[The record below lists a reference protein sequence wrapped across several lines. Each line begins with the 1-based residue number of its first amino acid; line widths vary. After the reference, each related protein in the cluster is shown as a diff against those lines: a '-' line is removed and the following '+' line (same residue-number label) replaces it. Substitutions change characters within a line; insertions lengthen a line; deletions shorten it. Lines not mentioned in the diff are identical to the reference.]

1 MTRIVLMPSSY
12 PPALGGVEEL
22 TRHLALAQVAAGHAV
37 EVWTTTPNDTGP
49 AVTEELDGITVRR
62 FPFPL
67 PAADARALL
76 RFSRGAAR
84 TMGLLRRAAR
94 AFEPDLVHVQCFGP
108 NGVYATA
115 LARLTGIP
123 LVVTLQGE
131 TVMDDADIFETSAS
145 LRAGLRWAMRTARV
159 VTGCS
164 TFTLADAEARFGL
177 AIGRGVAVPN
187 GVDLAAA
194 PLPEATTAPAAWRG
208 GPGRPFVFAVGRVVD
223 KKGFDLL
230 VRAYA
235 AVPPGERHLDLVIGG
250 DGAAREGLVRLAA
263 DLGVGAQVHFPGR
276 LSREEVAVA
285 MAEAE
290 LFVMP
295 SRLEPFGIVILEAWR
310 AGTAVVATRHGGPP
324 ELIEDGVDGL
334 LVDPFDTEAFARV
347 LGATMD
353 DADLRRSL
361 GEAGRRRV
369 AQFDWPVVARRYEQL
384 YPEPTT
390 RRDEGEA
397 RPLRVHFSAA
407 WQGNIEVARD
417 ELRDAGIAV
426 TPSRRTIDWR
436 LGQLARARAYLG
448 DSVRTAWQARR
459 HDVTVVS
466 SAGLE
471 TFVVPLLWPLLAG
484 RSRKLVVLDPL
495 PLRWRRLDRV
505 FAYGLRSAS
514 LVICIRSGDR
524 GTFARRYGVERD
536 RTRFVRMP
544 APVLTDGPRPD
555 GQPGAVA
562 QLDGEPYAYA
572 AGSAHRD
579 WPLLLAAFRALPHR
593 CVVAT
598 LDVERLGASAPPNVT
613 LLPGQS
619 PDDGRA
625 IMRGATVVVA
635 PFEDTDLA
643 CGPTIVLDALAMGI
657 PVVAT
662 DVNACRDYLEDGAT
676 GLLTPPGD
684 ADALA
689 EAVDRLMREP
699 ETRAAMGAE
708 ALRTARAELSRSRF
722 LDELGTLLLEVAG
735 RRQPVASVPDGRQ
748 P

>member
-1 MTRIVLMPSSY
+1 MTRIALMPSSY

-22 TRHLALAQVAAGHAV
+22 TRHLALAHVAAGHSV
-37 EVWTTTPNDTGP
+37 EVWTTTPDDVGP

-76 RFSRGAAR
+76 RFPLGAAR
-84 TMGLLRRAAR
+84 TIGLLRRAAR
-94 AFEPDLVHVQCFGP
+94 SFEPDVLHVQCFGP

-131 TVMDDADIFETSAS
+131 TVMDDADIFETSTS
-145 LRAGLRWAMRTARV
+145 LRAGLRWAMRTAHA

-164 TFTLADAEARFGL
+164 AFTLADAEARFGL
-177 AIGRGVAVPN
+177 AAGRGVVVPN
-187 GVDLAAA
+187 GVALSAATSA
-194 PLPEATTAPAAWRG
+194 PSGPGPANWAG
-208 GPGRPFVFAVGRVVD
+208 GPKRPFVFAVGRVVE

-230 VRAYA
+230 LRAYA
-235 AVPPGERHLDLVIGG
+235 AVPPEGRRLDLVIGG
-250 DGAAREGLVRLAA
+250 DGTARGDLVRLAA
-263 DLGVGAQVHFPGR
+263 DLGVGAHVHFPGR

-310 AGTAVVATRHGGPP
+310 AGTAVMATRHGGPP
-324 ELIEDGVDGL
+324 ELIDDGVDGL
-334 LVDPFDTEAFARV
+334 LVDPFDTAGFARLLEEV
-347 LGATMD
+347 MNRP
-353 DADLRRSL
+353 DLRHSL
-361 GEAGRRRV
+361 GEAGGRRV
-369 AQFDWPVVARRYEQL
+369 VQFDWPVVADRYCQL
-384 YPEPTT
+384 YPEPAQ
-390 RRDEGEA
+390 RDHVEA

-407 WQGNIEVARD
+407 WQGNIEVAPE
-417 ELRDAGIAV
+417 ELCAAGIVV
-426 TPSRRTIDWR
+426 TLSHRSVDWR
-436 LGQLARARAYLG
+436 LGQLARVRAYLG
-448 DSVRTAWQARR
+448 DSARTAWQARD

-484 RSRKLVVLDPL
+484 RRRKLVILDPL

-505 FAYGLRSAS
+505 FGYGLHAAS

-524 GTFARRYGVERD
+524 DTFATRYRVARD

-544 APVLTDGPRPD
+544 APSLSDSPRPAD
-555 GQPGAVA
+555 ETGALA
-562 QLDGEPYAYA
+562 KLGGEPYAYA

-579 WPLLLAAFRALPHR
+579 WPLLFAAFRTLPHR
-593 CVVAT
+593 CVLAT
-598 LDVERLGASAPPNVT
+598 LDVERLEASAPANVT

-625 IMRGATVVVA
+625 IMRGASVVVA

-662 DVNACRDYLEDGAT
+662 DVNACRDYFEHGAS

-689 EAVDRLMREP
+689 RAVDQLMRDP
-699 ETRAAMGAE
+699 EARAAMGAE
-708 ALRTARAELSRSRF
+708 ALRTARVELSRDRF
-722 LDELGTLLLEVAG
+722 LDELATLLLEVAG
-735 RRQPVASVPDGRQ
+735 REWVRGETQQRG
-748 P
+748 